1 MHLYTVARIST
12 KCGKMAEDILGE
24 VQDTLKYAW
33 GEVQTKLL
41 PRYFLRK
48 KRSREQW
55 DRMKNETMTTMES

>member
-1 MHLYTVARIST
+1 
-12 KCGKMAEDILGE
+12 MAEDILGE